1 MQAQFLIPMAIS
13 LAFGVMFATFI
24 VLLLVPSLYF
34 ILEDIKGLVRGDRE
48 KSELEAGEMDL
59 PDLGHSGPVA

>member
-34 ILEDIKGLVRGDRE
+34 ILEDLRHLGSKIRGGRVQDE
-48 KSELEAGEMDL
+48 DFVL
-59 PDLGHSGPVA
+59 PDLDESEPVV